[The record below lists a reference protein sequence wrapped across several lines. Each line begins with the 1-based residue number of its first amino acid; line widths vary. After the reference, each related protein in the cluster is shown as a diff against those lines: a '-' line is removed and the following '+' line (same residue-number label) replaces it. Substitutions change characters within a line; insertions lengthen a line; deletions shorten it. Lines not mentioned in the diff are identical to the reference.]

1 MASLQLLLCGVR
13 AAAACGAR
21 FGIWHSKMVEVQ
33 MSENLARFL
42 SDLCA
47 EVHAL
52 NQWGQVADYIPELAK
67 IAPEQF
73 GIAVALADGS
83 MVTAGQADQGFSI
96 QSVSKVFSL
105 ACVLGR
111 IGEQLWSRV
120 GREPSGDRFD
130 SILLLEQEKGRPR
143 NPFINAGA
151 LVVTDELVTGRTPD
165 QALSEL
171 LGFIRTAAEDDDIHI
186 DKVVAQSEAKTGFRN
201 TALAHYLRS
210 FGNLK
215 QLPDYTLG
223 TYFHQCAIEMNCIQL
238 ARAGRFLAGLPHAPA
253 MLSAKKIRRINALMM
268 TCGQYDG
275 SGNFAFRVG
284 MPAKSGV
291 GGGMLAIAPGRAS
304 IGIWSPGLDAW
315 GNSQAGTHAAERLAE
330 FTGWSVFG

>member
-1 MASLQLLLCGVR
+1 MELQD
-13 AAAACGAR
+13 
-21 FGIWHSKMVEVQ
+21 
-33 MSENLARFL
+33 FL
-42 SDLCA
+42 HDL
-47 EVHAL
+47 
-52 NQWGQVADYIPELAK
+52 NRQIRDQGDWGKVADYIPELGRV
-67 IAPEQF
+67 APDQF
-73 GIAVALADGS
+73 GIAVALADGK
-83 MVTAGQADQGFSI
+83 VLEAGQARQGFSI
-96 QSVSKVFSL
+96 QSISKVFAL

-151 LVVTDELVTGRTPD
+151 LVVTDELLTGRSPQ
-165 QALSEL
+165 QALSEVV
-171 LGFIRTAAEDDDIHI
+171 GFLRQASGDDAIHI
-186 DKVVAQSEAKTGFRN
+186 DKAVARSEAQTGHRN
-201 TALAHYLRS
+201 AALAHYLRS

-215 QLPDYTLG
+215 NPPDHVIG
-223 TYFHQCAIEMNCIQL
+223 TYFHQCAIEMDCVQL
-238 ARAGRFLAGLPHAPA
+238 ALAGRVIAGLDCAPA
-253 MLSAKKIRRINALMM
+253 LLSPVKQRRINALMM

-291 GGGMLAIAPGRAS
+291 GGGLLVIAPGRAS
-304 IGIWSPGLDAW
+304 IAIWSPGLDGW
-315 GNSQAGTHAAERLAE
+315 GNSLAGTLAAERLAE